1 MTPFKTV
8 LSILSG
14 MSGNS
19 SIYLDP
25 MGQID
30 GLDCYVDIDAV
41 DLRMA
46 EAHVRLSPEDGGET
60 IKVQTQNTVRNA
72 FRPAFRDPNSA
83 LHFALYCLDIK
94 LDPEDS
100 DALGLNPDGSKQ
112 FPKPACTFADHS
124 APAYTKE
131 QLKEYAQDMLRF
143 VTGNSFIIMPTTI
156 LTKAEADAEK
166 SQFVST
172 RKMIDT
178 GTEEELIKMIH
189 AVPIVVDP
197 STFPYADE
205 DDLREMLYKHYGL
218 AYCEDCGAEN
228 AVDCECE
235 DEHCEKCG
243 SDCEECNCEEEEE
256 EEWCE
261 QCGGQIGDDCDCNH
275 DGCDEDEEES
285 EEERCEHCGCQIGD
299 DCECEDE

>member
-1 MTPFKTV
+1 MSPFKTV
-8 LSILSG
+8 LSLLSG
-14 MSGNS
+14 MSSNS
-19 SIYLDP
+19 AIYVNP
-25 MGQID
+25 MCVD
-30 GLDCYVDIDAV
+30 GMNCSVDIDVV
-41 DLRMA
+41 DIRLGD
-46 EAHVRLSPEDGGET
+46 AHVRLTPDANET
-60 IKVQTQNTVRNA
+60 IKVQAQNTIRNA
-72 FRPAFRDPNSA
+72 FRPPFLSADAA

-124 APAYTKE
+124 ARAYTEE

-143 VTGNSFIIMPTTI
+143 VTGNCFIIMPSSI
-156 LTKAEADAEK
+156 PTKAEADAEK
-166 SQFVST
+166 LQFVST

-178 GTEEELIKMIH
+178 GTKEELIKMIY

-218 AYCEDCGAEN
+218 AYCEDCGAEK

-243 SDCEECNCEEEEE
+243 SECDACECGEEEDE
-256 EEWCE
+256 EEWCD
-261 QCGGQIGDDCDCNH
+261 QCGGLIGDDCDCNH
-275 DGCDEDEEES
+275 DGCDEED
-285 EEERCEHCGCQIGD
+285 EEERCEHCGCLISD
-299 DCECEDE
+299 ECDCEDE